1 MWDGIEG
8 LGEVQYDHVYLCS
21 TIELPKEVMDGREEL
36 SFTGVARSEA
46 MVQLSEDLVAFK
58 MFQDMFADNVLQ
70 DLTGDAG

>member
-1 MWDGIEG
+1 
-8 LGEVQYDHVYLCS
+8 
-21 TIELPKEVMDGREEL
+21 MDGREL

-46 MVQLSEDLVAFK
+46 MVQLSEDFIAFQ